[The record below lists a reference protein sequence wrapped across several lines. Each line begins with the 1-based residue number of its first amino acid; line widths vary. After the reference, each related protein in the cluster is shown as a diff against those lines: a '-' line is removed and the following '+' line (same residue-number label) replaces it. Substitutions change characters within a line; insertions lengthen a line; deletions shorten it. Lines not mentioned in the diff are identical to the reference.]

1 MGEQSPLLL
10 LSQRI
15 VIRFCFHLNGNKFSA
30 RPETVQGKMMPCK
43 ISKGGMQKQLLSL
56 CCSVNR
62 SRRLLSF
69 LHLLSPIWEI
79 QHGTA

>member
-30 RPETVQGKMMPCK
+30 RPETMQGKNDA
-43 ISKGGMQKQLLSL
+43 L
-56 CCSVNR
+56 
-62 SRRLLSF
+62 
-69 LHLLSPIWEI
+69 
-79 QHGTA
+79 